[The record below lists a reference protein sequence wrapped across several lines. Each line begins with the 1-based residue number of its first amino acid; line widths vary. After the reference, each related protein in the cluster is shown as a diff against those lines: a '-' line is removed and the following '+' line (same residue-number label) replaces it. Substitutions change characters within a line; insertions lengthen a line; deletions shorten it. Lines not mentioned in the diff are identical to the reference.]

1 MSKLYPIKVL
11 LDANKKPFIPF
22 ITSTSI
28 VVDGTEYTIQDMF
41 DMRYTKE
48 EVDAIIQSLG
58 TLQRLRGRVDTYEDL
73 LLIEGQ
79 QAGDTYIVGTSD
91 TENAEYMWIG
101 EKWEKLGPLV
111 DLTDYYNKADI
122 DALLASADANIA
134 GAIAQGDNE
143 TLNLAKNYAEDKV
156 AEAMSNISIAG
167 ALNYKGHVSSVEAL
181 PSTGQPSGNPTS
193 NNFSIP
199 SSTTG
204 DAYDPTDGIEDS
216 YLNGLKSY
224 INATYNYYVGGLT
237 RTSNSSTC
245 DYTAVVSDFPNVID
259 GIALERGAINGYYYG
274 YLLVHITYD
283 PNKPVYIKSNT
294 RNSFTPDS
302 TGEYGT
308 NGNIATNTFV
318 QVTESGWVPISH
330 GCYKQGVNHPLQYLC
345 SNLPNIKYKPFT
357 GSSVFCRGSA
367 MTAFNYTSITNQK
380 TYTYTEDMQIFKF
393 INEKAQ
399 WVDAESQASEND
411 LYTVGDAYELYRC
424 NAEPAWEHWSQGD
437 GYSKEEIDAM
447 FGEAEAALDEIIEG
461 V

>member
-28 VVDGTEYTIQDMF
+28 VVDGTEYTVQDMF

-91 TENAEYMWIG
+91 TENSEYMWIG

-143 TLNLAKNYAEDKV
+143 TLNLAKNYAEDKI
-156 AEAMSNISIAG
+156 AEAMSNVSLGG
-167 ALNYKGHVSSVEAL
+167 ALVYKGHVGSVDVL
-181 PSTGQPSGNPTS
+181 PSTGQPSGNATS

-204 DAYDPTDGIEDS
+204 DAYDPTDGIADS
-216 YLNGLKSY
+216 YLAGLKSY
-224 INATYNYYVGGLT
+224 INASYNYYVGGIS
-237 RTSNSSTC
+237 RISNGSSTY
-245 DYTAVVSDFPNVID
+245 YTAVVTDYPETID
-259 GIALERGAINGYYYG
+259 GIALDRASSSGYAH
-274 YLLVHITYD
+274 LLLHIKYD
-283 PNKPVYIKSNT
+283 ANKPVFIKTSA

-302 TGEYGT
+302 TGVYGT
-308 NGNIATNTFV
+308 ADNIKTGSFV
-318 QVTESGWVPISH
+318 QVTESGWVPLSYSQ
-330 GCYKQGVNHPLQYLC
+330 YKSGVNHPLHYLC

-357 GSSVFCRGSA
+357 GSTIF
-367 MTAFNYTSITNQK
+367 FNGTGTDVYKYTSITNQV
-380 TYTYTEDMQIFKF
+380 TYTYVEGMQIFKF
-393 INEKAQ
+393 VGEKAQ
-399 WVDAESQASEND
+399 WVDAEAQASEND
-411 LYTVGDAYELYRC
+411 VYTVGSNYEIYRC
-424 NAEPAWEHWSQGD
+424 NEEPAWEHWSQGD